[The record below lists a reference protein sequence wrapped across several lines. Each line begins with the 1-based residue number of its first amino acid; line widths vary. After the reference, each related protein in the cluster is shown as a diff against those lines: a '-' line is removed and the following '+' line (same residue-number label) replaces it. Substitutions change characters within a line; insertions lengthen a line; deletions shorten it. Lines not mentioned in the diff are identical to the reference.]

1 MACSNGNLEK
11 FIEPYRSY
19 PCLWKVKSDEYKN
32 RNLKNRAYDKL
43 IVFCKSAVCSD
54 ANKDFVINKIQRIR
68 GSFRKEIN
76 KIQGIVGPSIR
87 NLRKSK
93 EYVGSSVRNLRK

>member
-1 MACSNGNLEK
+1 MAWSNDNLEK
-11 FIEPYRSY
+11 FIELLVYRSY

-43 IVFCKSAVCSD
+43 IEFCKSAVCSN
-54 ANKDFVINKIQRIR
+54 ANKDFVIKRP
-68 GSFRKEIN
+68 K
-76 KIQGIVGPSIR
+76 KYVGPSLR

-93 EYVGSSVRNLRK
+93 KNFEVWLW